1 MLALVTRDYTDTFE
15 TLGSDLISV
24 LRTIELQRKEA
35 ERFLLLVMN
44 CLARELMK
52 SMGTRSSLIQPRR

>member
-44 CLARELMK
+44 CLAENL
-52 SMGTRSSLIQPRR
+52 